1 MFGRIL
7 LFCRCNFFHPTNTI
21 YILWRGI
28 SERHKVSGVHRVFPG
43 AVKPLEGEKGGI
55 SFLNNLFQGV
65 IRCRNFPSA
74 YIWIKQW
81 KAKFSIAYTYGLEC
95 IYLLCHFN
103 TTISIIC
110 QPRLILFLCPGDRLV
125 ASLQI
130 KGCFLYLYL
139 ASQTFTFIYC
149 WIFTLHKYF
158 TYYFYLFLGNGWSWW
173 ERCIRMKQKSVLPL
187 QKVGRIN
194 LQD

>member
-1 MFGRIL
+1 MEGKVFYCLHLWLRMYI
-7 LFCRCNFFHPTNTI
+7 FIMSIEYFDHMSAETNFM
-21 YILWRGI
+21 
-28 SERHKVSGVHRVFPG
+28 
-43 AVKPLEGEKGGI
+43 PL
-55 SFLNNLFQGV
+55 
-65 IRCRNFPSA
+65 
-74 YIWIKQW
+74 
-81 KAKFSIAYTYGLEC
+81 
-95 IYLLCHFN
+95 
-103 TTISIIC
+103 
-110 QPRLILFLCPGDRLV
+110 PGDRLV

-139 ASQTFTFIYC
+139 ASQTFTFLYC

-194 LQD
+194 LQDWIHFMTGIQCYPSPLFIESDIKIFRLE